1 MKKTITKC
9 SACGSTNVFRDACLS
24 LENGEYS
31 TYDSR
36 NCGDCDYDG
45 FEWIETEIEVE
56 LTNVDRA
63 QSIADAV
70 FDALIAAPD
79 TLAEMHAAMECGA
92 SLNLSYTAPVAPKP
106 EPGKWVNVSVR
117 RDRITGRPILFFYN
131 QNTRGYWLEC
141 YDGKG
146 QHAECAPSYMRKFEQ
161 CTHDNPHG
169 LALVAR
175 WDALP
180 GANGHKARPVTR
192 LMPPRGLP
200 YIGK

>member
-1 MKKTITKC
+1 MKKYSPINLGKVTAVAADALIAEENETISDALAHG
-9 SACGSTNVFRDACLS
+9 SAA
-24 LENGEYS
+24 E
-31 TYDSR
+31 
-36 NCGDCDYDG
+36 
-45 FEWIETEIEVE
+45 ETT
-56 LTNVDRA
+56 LADKA

-70 FDALIAAPD
+70 FDALIADAA
-79 TLAEMHAAMECGA
+79 TAAEMHLAMESGA
-92 SLNLSYTAPVAPKP
+92 SLNLSYTEAVAPKP
-106 EPGKWVNVSVR
+106 AQWVNVSVR

-141 YDGKG
+141 YDDKG

-192 LMPPRGLP
+192 LMPPRGRP